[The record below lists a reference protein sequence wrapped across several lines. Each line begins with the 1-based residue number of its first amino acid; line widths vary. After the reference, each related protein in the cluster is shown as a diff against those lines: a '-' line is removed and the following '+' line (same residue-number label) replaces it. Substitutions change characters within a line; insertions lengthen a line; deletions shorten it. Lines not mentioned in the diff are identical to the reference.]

1 LELRDAIDAGIPLQ
15 DLQPE
20 IARVEILSGNYAN
33 ALRRI
38 DGAGEVFIDDQFVFF
53 PSSLVRSEVLVQLG
67 KSDEARS
74 QAEAARQFLEQKVK
88 SQPDDPRYHASLGIA
103 LAWLGRK
110 QEAIAAGRHA
120 MELLPIEKE
129 AWRGAVLMEQM
140 GRIHTI
146 LGDQEEAISLLETLL
161 SRPSRLS
168 GPLLRIDPA
177 WKNLRGNPRFQKLTQ
192 QST

>member
-1 LELRDAIDAGIPLQ
+1 M
-15 DLQPE
+15 
-20 IARVEILSGNYAN
+20 
-33 ALRRI
+33 
-38 DGAGEVFIDDQFVFF
+38 
-53 PSSLVRSEVLVQLG
+53 RSEVLVQLG
-67 KSDEARS
+67 KNDEART
-74 QAEAARQFLEQKVK
+74 QAEAARQFLEQKLK
-88 SQPDDPRYHASLGIA
+88 GQPDDPRFHASLGIA
-103 LAWLGRK
+103 LARLGRK

-140 GRIHTI
+140 AWIHTI

-168 GPLLRIDPA
+168 GPLLKIDPV
-177 WKNLRGNPRFQKLTQ
+177 WKNLRGNPRFQKLIQ